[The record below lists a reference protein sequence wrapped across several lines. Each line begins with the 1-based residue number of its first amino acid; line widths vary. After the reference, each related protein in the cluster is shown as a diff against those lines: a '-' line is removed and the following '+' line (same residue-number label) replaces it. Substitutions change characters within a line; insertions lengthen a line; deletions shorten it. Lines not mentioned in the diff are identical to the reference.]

1 MNKNKS
7 AYPLLTALAAAILS
21 APASAAITLYD
32 QDGTT
37 FSADGY
43 VNAFYV
49 QTDTDNIDDRLDRDQ
64 SRVKMGFLPNY
75 IGFTMGYVS

>member
-1 MNKNKS
+1 M
-7 AYPLLTALAAAILS
+7 YAIRSYYVQNQASVWATS

-32 QDGTT
+32 EDGTT

-49 QTDTDNIDDRLDRDQ
+49 SYNF
-64 SRVKMGFLPNY
+64 V
-75 IGFTMGYVS
+75 